1 MERSPEQVAATTAF
15 MERIIL
21 RAYEGTI
28 RDSREGLESGPAGR
42 KPAQEQVS
50 LHQWFSQLS
59 QYDREQ
65 VHRAVRDAV
74 EAAIFGFFVIL
85 DGASGGWPIKDEI
98 SDFALY
104 RQSYA
109 DHDAEKADTPTT
121 RVKINGLSMSKD
133 LHDLF
138 IMALQERASQTGS
151 TDIP

>member
-15 MERIIL
+15 TDRIIL
-21 RAYEGTI
+21 RAYEGAI
-28 RDSREGLESGPAGR
+28 RDSQELLENGPAGR

-59 QYDREQ
+59 QHDREQ
-65 VHRAVRDAV
+65 VHIAVRDAV
-74 EAAIFGFFVIL
+74 EAAIFGVFVIL
-85 DGASGGWPIKDEI
+85 DGASGGQPIKDEI

-104 RQSYA
+104 LQSYV
-109 DHDAEKADTPTT
+109 DHDAEKADTPKT
-121 RVKINGLSMSKD
+121 RVKINGLSMSED

-138 IMALQERASQTGS
+138 ILDLQERESQTGS